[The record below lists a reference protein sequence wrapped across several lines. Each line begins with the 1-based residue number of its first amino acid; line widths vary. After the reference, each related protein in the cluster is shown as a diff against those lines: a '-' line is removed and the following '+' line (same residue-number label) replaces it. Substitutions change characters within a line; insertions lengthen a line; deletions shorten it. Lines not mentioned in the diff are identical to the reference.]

1 MKLAILFAGQGAQHA
16 GMGQDLYAQY
26 PAFRQVLD
34 EAAGAVDFD
43 LKALCFTGPEETLC
57 QTQYT
62 QPCMVAF
69 AAGAMAVLREGGL
82 QPAAAAGLSL
92 GEYSALCAAGVFT
105 PRQAVQTAA
114 FRGQAMAQASQGQPS
129 AMAAILGLDR
139 ESLAQACEK
148 AQGLVEIANYN
159 CPGQMAIAGDEAAV
173 QAACQYAKEA
183 GAKRCVPL
191 KVSGP
196 FHTSR
201 MAPAAQALHR
211 YFQDMTFGDMAFP
224 VYFNCLGKP
233 MGQGDTIPALLERQV
248 RSSVYMEDTLRN
260 MAAAG
265 IDTFLEIG
273 PGKVLTGFVRKTVK
287 GATARAVETAQDMAE
302 TLAWLKGET
311 P

>member
-1 MKLAILFAGQGAQHA
+1 MPSIRLSGKCWTKL
-16 GMGQDLYAQY
+16 
-26 PAFRQVLD
+26 
-34 EAAGAVDFD
+34 AGAVDFD

-69 AAGAMAVLREGGL
+69 AAGRWPSSGGG
-82 QPAAAAGLSL
+82 PAAGRRRWAQPGGILRL
-92 GEYSALCAAGVFT
+92 MCCGVFT

-114 FRGQAMAQASQGQPS
+114 FRGRAMTQASQGQPS

-211 YFQDMTFGDMAFP
+211 YF
-224 VYFNCLGKP
+224 LGHDLRGHGLP
-233 MGQGDTIPALLERQV
+233 GVLQLSGQTHGAGRYHP
-248 RSSVYMEDTLRN
+248 SS
-260 MAAAG
+260 AGAAG
-265 IDTFLEIG
+265 PQQRVHG
-273 PGKVLTGFVRKTVK
+273 RYP
-287 GATARAVETAQDMAE
+287 AQYDRRRH
-302 TLAWLKGET
+302 
-311 P
+311 